1 MKKNMQKVPLIQ
13 EKSDAF
19 HQKELL
25 EAEIAFEQA
34 QENITTDESKVIL
47 EEKITTGEQ
56 QVPQKRRKAR
66 WKKVIRQWIK
76 KKKNL

>member
-13 EKSDAF
+13 EKSDTF

-34 QENITTDESKVIL
+34 QKNIKN
-47 EEKITTGEQ
+47 EQ
-56 QVPQKRRKAR
+56 SHIIIDQKDKD
-66 WKKVIRQWIK
+66 
-76 KKKNL
+76 